1 MINQIERETNDK
13 VIAISAK
20 KGVGIKRLN
29 EKIVNLLEGNGKEVL
44 YSKVSKFKETQVSSW
59 INTAAV
65 SSFGVGII
73 PLPCADMIPLTTIQV
88 GLAIKIAY
96 IYDCKIDKEDVMTL
110 IGSTITSSIGKQLF
124 KLGVQGLKALGW
136 LGGPFGVGAT
146 ATLAGTIAAS
156 ITYGFGWACN
166 AYYKSGMTLNLGI
179 LGKIYKEYYDNYYST
194 NREVAVTK
202 IKTKRRDTNKKNYS
216 SKWNKKNK

>member
-29 EKIVNLLEGNGKEVL
+29 EKIVNLL
-44 YSKVSKFKETQVSSW
+44 
-59 INTAAV
+59 
-65 SSFGVGII
+65 
-73 PLPCADMIPLTTIQV
+73 D
-88 GLAIKIAY
+88 
-96 IYDCKIDKEDVMTL
+96 
-110 IGSTITSSIGKQLF
+110 GSTITSSIGKQLF

-202 IKTKRRDTNKKNYS
+202 IKTKRRDTNKKNYI

>member
-1 MINQIERETNDK
+1 MARGTFWSRSNSN
-13 VIAISAK
+13 
-20 KGVGIKRLN
+20 
-29 EKIVNLLEGNGKEVL
+29 
-44 YSKVSKFKETQVSSW
+44 FSS
-59 INTAAV
+59 
-65 SSFGVGII
+65 
-73 PLPCADMIPLTTIQV
+73 
-88 GLAIKIAY
+88 
-96 IYDCKIDKEDVMTL
+96 
-110 IGSTITSSIGKQLF
+110 
-124 KLGVQGLKALGW
+124 
-136 LGGPFGVGAT
+136 
-146 ATLAGTIAAS
+146 TIAAS